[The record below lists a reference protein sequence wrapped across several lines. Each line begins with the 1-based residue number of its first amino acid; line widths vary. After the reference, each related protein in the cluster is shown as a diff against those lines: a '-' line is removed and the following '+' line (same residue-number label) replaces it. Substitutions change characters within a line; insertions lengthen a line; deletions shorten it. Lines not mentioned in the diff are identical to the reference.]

1 VSAID
6 TAQLDLMFTELRM
19 PSAKAMWR
27 QLAERADKEGWP
39 AARLLAALAE
49 QEIADRAR
57 RRFERHLSEA
67 KLPPGKTL
75 ASFEFDLVPMVSRA
89 HVNALAAGDRWLDQ
103 GANVILIGSPGGGKS
118 HLAAAIG
125 LALVENGL
133 RVLYAR
139 TTDLVQRLQVARQ
152 ELALESAIR
161 KLDKYHLLI
170 LDDIAYVRKDQAE
183 TSVLFE
189 LISSRYERRSMLIT
203 ANQPFGEWGSIF
215 PDQAMTLAAVDRL
228 VHRATI
234 FELNVES
241 YRRRTAVASVEVK
254 RNRGKAA
261 ERATPANTQV
271 NPQLAPAPNAS
282 QPDNPS

>member
-1 VSAID
+1 
-6 TAQLDLMFTELRM
+6 MFTELRM

-271 NPQLAPAPNAS
+271 NPQLAPAPNPS
-282 QPDNPS
+282 QPDNAS

>member
-1 VSAID
+1 MSAVD
-6 TAQLDLMFTELRM
+6 AAQLDLMFTELRL
-19 PSAKAMWR
+19 PTVKAVW
-27 QLAERADKEGWP
+27 QPLAERADKEGWP

-49 QEIADRAR
+49 QEIAERAR
-57 RRFERHLSEA
+57 RRFERHLAEA
-67 KLPPGKTL
+67 RLPPGKTL
-75 ASFEFDLVPMVSRA
+75 ANFEFNLVPMVSKA
-89 HVNALAAGDRWLDQ
+89 HVNALVAGDRWLDQ
-103 GANVILIGSPGGGKS
+103 GANLILVGNPGGGKS

-125 LALVENGL
+125 LALVENGF
-133 RVLYAR
+133 RVLYTRA
-139 TTDLVQRLQVARQ
+139 TDLVQRLQVARR

-183 TSVLFE
+183 TSALFE
-189 LISSRYERRSMLIT
+189 LVSSRYEHRSMLIT

-241 YRRRTAVASVEVK
+241 YRRRAAVESALVK
-254 RNRGKAA
+254 RGPGRVAD
-261 ERATPANTQV
+261 RATPANTEV
-271 NPQLAPAPNAS
+271 APQSTKAPNRDQS
-282 QPDNPS
+282 NSKV